1 MTSRTAVRQAPLVHG
16 ILQARIL
23 AISLPFPSPGDLANP
38 GIEPGSP
45 VLQVVS
51 CIAGRFFTDWAT
63 REAFFPLSQIHKL
76 AQDHRANWRERWDLN
91 TGRLIPEPTLLTS
104 LPRALLSMVVETSK
118 WAKDTPNIL
127 YPLTLLLRG
136 AGRKIDGPKGGC
148 SHRNPPAPNRNVWVC
163 CLTLN

>member
-1 MTSRTAVRQAPLVHG
+1 MTSWTAVRQAPLVHG

-23 AISLPFPSPGDLANP
+23 ATALPFPSPGDLANP

-45 VLQVVS
+45 ALQVIS
-51 CIAGRFFTDWAT
+51 CIAGRFFTDCTT

-76 AQDHRANWRERWDLN
+76 AQDHRANWRQRWDLN
-91 TGRLIPEPTLLTS
+91 TDRLIPEPTLLTS
-104 LPRALLSMVVETSK
+104 LPQALLSMVVETST
-118 WAKDTPNIL
+118 WAKDTANIL

-136 AGRKIDGPKGGC
+136 SRREVDGPKGGC
-148 SHRNPPAPNRNVWVC
+148 SHRKPPEPNRNVRVC

>member
-1 MTSRTAVRQAPLVHG
+1 MNCSPPGSSGPWDSPGKNGWRM
-16 ILQARIL
+16 

-45 VLQVVS
+45 GLQLVS
-51 CIAGRFFTDWAT
+51 CIAGRFSTDWAT

-76 AQDHRANWRERWDLN
+76 AQDHRANWRESWDLN

-104 LPRALLSMVVETSK
+104 LPRAFLSMVVETSK
-118 WAKDTPNIL
+118 WAKDMSNIL
-127 YPLTLLLRG
+127 YPLSLLLQG
-136 AGRKIDGPKGGC
+136 AGRETDGPKGGC